1 MTLLN
6 KYEEKQKLLKNY
18 QYALFVISFDEA
30 TICPKNDKEN
40 SLSVIEYFQKEI
52 LTIKTS
58 DEYYNLLKDIINSDE
73 KIDNIT
79 LLAIKKEYKDLT
91 KMRKIPKE
99 LLFEGMEISSRASL
113 SWELARENMNY
124 DKFENDLSDLVSY
137 YRRYIPYLEEKYY
150 GYDVLL
156 DEMED
161 DFTQKKYDDFFNL
174 LEKEVLPLIKKILTL
189 PKKYNESIKN
199 VKFDIDKQKKLTKK
213 ICELMGYDDSVGY
226 IGETIHPFTN
236 SANVND
242 VRTTT
247 RYDESLLFSN
257 LYSVMHEVG
266 HALYELQNDKR
277 LNETVLFGGA
287 SCALHESQSR
297 FYENYLGR
305 SKAFIKF
312 LYPIL
317 KELFTEE
324 LKDYS
329 FDDIYYYCN
338 DVCAQF
344 IRTEA
349 DELTYPFHVLIR
361 YKIEKMLFN
370 NEIESKDI
378 DKKFNELM
386 YDYFK
391 IKPSNKLEGCFQ
403 DVHWSS
409 GFGYFPTYALG
420 SAMSAQFYYYM
431 KKEIDIDKEME
442 IGDFTKINEWLKCK
456 VHHIGASKKNLE
468 IIKLATGEDF
478 NPRYYIDYLKNKFI
492 DIYKIN

>member
-1 MTLLN
+1 MTLLEQY
-6 KYEEKQKLLKNY
+6 KKKQEILKNY
-18 QYALFVISFDEA
+18 KYALFVISFDES

-40 SLSVIEYFQKEI
+40 SLSVMEYFQKEI
-52 LTIKTS
+52 LKIETS
-58 DEYYNLLKDIINSDE
+58 YEYYNLLNDIINSNEEIDE
-73 KIDNIT
+73 IT

-91 KMRKIPKE
+91 KIRKVPQE
-99 LLFEGMEISSRASL
+99 LLFEGMEIASRASL
-113 SWELARENMNY
+113 SWENAREDLNY
-124 DKFENDLSDLVSY
+124 DKFESDLSDLVSY
-137 YRRYIPYLEEKYY
+137 YRKYIPYLEGKYQ

-161 DFTQKKYDDFFNL
+161 DFTIEKYDEFFNL
-174 LEKEVLPLIKKILTL
+174 LEAEILPLVKRILAL
-189 PKKYNESIKN
+189 PKKYNEAIKD
-199 VKFDIDKQKKLTKK
+199 VKFDIDKQKKLTKR

-266 HALYELQNDKR
+266 HALYELQNDKK
-277 LNETVLFGGA
+277 LNETSLFGGA

-317 KELFTEE
+317 KEIFAEE
-324 LKDYS
+324 LKDYT

-344 IRTEA
+344 TRTEA

-370 NEIESKDI
+370 KTIESKDI
-378 DKKFNELM
+378 DKVFNDLM
-386 YDYFK
+386 YEYLN

-431 KKEIDIDKEME
+431 KKDLDIDKEME
-442 IGDFTKINEWLKCK
+442 NGDFSKINEWLKNH

-468 IIKLATGEDF
+468 IIKLATNEDF
-478 NPRYYIDYLKNKFI
+478 NPKYYIDYLKNKFK